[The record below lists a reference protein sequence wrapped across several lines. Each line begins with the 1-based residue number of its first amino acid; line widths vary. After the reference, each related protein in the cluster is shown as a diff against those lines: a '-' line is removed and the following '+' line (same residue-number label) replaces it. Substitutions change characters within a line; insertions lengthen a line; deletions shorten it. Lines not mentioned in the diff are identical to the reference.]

1 MCALSSLALAG
12 AFAAIVQAQENK
24 PVAKA
29 AATPTPS
36 QTIQLKAAKNTPLQI
51 ALDKK
56 VRLQKTVQ
64 ALHGRIVEGTRLRG
78 SVLQVKQAAPPKTR
92 FLTTTVAIGVDAAS
106 FLGDTFG
113 DTGPPVSGGAGGYK
127 LIGIAVG
134 LAVHSQSPGMAIG
147 SFGAVRSIYTNFVA
161 RGPEPTF
168 PNTAM
173 QIGIAPPRPD
183 AGEKAAGTETPRL

>member
-24 PVAKA
+24 PVAKAQVGSGVPPETRAPAA

-56 VRLQKTVQ
+56 VRLQKTGQ

-78 SVLQVKQAAPPKTR
+78 
-92 FLTTTVAIGVDAAS
+92 
-106 FLGDTFG
+106 
-113 DTGPPVSGGAGGYK
+113 
-127 LIGIAVG
+127 
-134 LAVHSQSPGMAIG
+134 
-147 SFGAVRSIYTNFVA
+147 YTNFA
-161 RGPEPTF
+161 ACGPELTF

-173 QIGIAPPRPD
+173 QIGIAPPRPG